1 VYFAFDDGDYRQVSA
16 AAAILYTAPMISSA
30 RTLLVPVLLFSLA
43 GCGLKGPLYLPDE
56 RPEQVPAEAPASPPP
71 APQPG
76 MAEGSK
82 VRTPLPPAPQSQKK
96 DRERS
101 TPAPAESAPTQSAPT
116 QTAPTPVSPPDPDLP
131 ATTPPPP
138 GQ

>member
-1 VYFAFDDGDYRQVSA
+1 
-16 AAAILYTAPMISSA
+16 MIPSA

-56 RPEQVPAEAPASPPP
+56 QPQEVPATAPVN
-71 APQPG
+71 APSG
-76 MAEGSK
+76 VTEGKK

-96 DRERS
+96 DRERTS
-101 TPAPAESAPTQSAPT
+101 PQSSPTPGTPTQSAP
-116 QTAPTPVSPPDPDLP
+116 PPVSPPDPDRP